1 MAKKRLYRHAPNE
14 LDALMV
20 ALGKVLN
27 EQGVAAFK
35 DALPA
40 GLWPMVDRIM
50 DINKVGHILAT
61 EIVLRTAL
69 HCEGRL

>member
-1 MAKKRLYRHAPNE
+1 MKDRKKYRHKSDE
-14 LDALMV
+14 IDDLMI

-27 EQGVAAFK
+27 EQGVSGFK
-35 DALPA
+35 AALPA

-69 HCEGRL
+69 HCEGEL

>member
-1 MAKKRLYRHAPNE
+1 MAKDKYRHTPDEIDN
-14 LDALMV
+14 LML

-27 EQGVAAFK
+27 EQGVSAFK

-40 GLWPMVDRIM
+40 GLWPMVDRMM
-50 DINKVGHILAT
+50 DIRKVGHILAT

-69 HCEGRL
+69 NCEGLR